1 MYVVTIYPFAPSVT
15 RACSRAKRTAVK
27 GHTGGESLSVN
38 GIYSNPC
45 SK

>member
-27 GHTGGESLSVN
+27 GHTGGGGLSVN
-38 GIYSNPC
+38 GFYSNPC